1 MGGISLLKRRTTHCI
16 ILCIITLLFLPL
28 QIIHANKENAT
39 KENYRILFIS
49 SYSYSWGPIP
59 NQINGILKSLPS
71 SQYTVNYE
79 FMDTKNTNYNEN
91 YSEFHDFLKYKLA
104 SRLPY
109 DGVIVGDD
117 AALQFIMLY
126 KDELFPNTPIVFE
139 GIDHIENA
147 KIAAEDPLITGVV
160 ENVDYV
166 TNLKLARSLFPTAT
180 RLVFIY
186 DNMENGVGIA
196 NQLMRASNL
205 WDDYEVEYLNT
216 SDYTKGEFSRKLE
229 NLDAKSIVFGI
240 SIGEQKGNIV
250 YTEDERY
257 TIIRNHARTPIFSI
271 TQSGVGSGML
281 GGYIINH
288 EANGQLA
295 GSMMKKILEENI
307 VPEIELTTP
316 STYYFDYNVM
326 ENFDIRPLALPKESE
341 IINKPQS
348 FFEKYAF
355 WITNILAVGLI
366 ISIIAYFIRRKAN
379 MRLTVAYNQLLNAEA
394 HLKEQFAHNKKHTA
408 ALEIQEKQIRY
419 QAEHDYLTNLPN
431 RRAAMAHLDLL
442 FQEHVDFT
450 VIIIDLDDFKDMND
464 TYSHTYGDAI
474 LKTLANRFLEKIA
487 NDYIYV
493 SRFGGDE
500 FLLIVKEIE
509 LNEISK
515 VLTQI
520 TSIFSQP
527 IISDGIEQYIKTS
540 IGIANSKDSFEKT
553 DDIIANVD
561 LALHEA
567 KKSGKNTIVYY
578 HPKMRE
584 ALLQT
589 KEIKQILSVAC
600 EQDGFYLLYQPQ
612 IEAGTGRVHSY
623 EALIRL
629 KDHAISPAQFIPI
642 AEETEL
648 ILKMGRIVATK
659 VVEQLVNW
667 REQGLDLLPVA
678 INFSSKQIKD
688 NEFVPFLKDLLD
700 EYNISPKL
708 IEIEFTESI
717 FIDNSD
723 EAANL
728 FNDFLSI
735 GVNLALDD
743 FGTGYSSISYLTY
756 IPVKKIKLDKSFV
769 DIYLQ
774 DGKDEFIQNIIQ
786 LSHSL
791 NLKIT
796 VEGVEEHHQYER
808 LKQFKCDYIQGYYFS
823 KPILGKDVLH

>member
-1 MGGISLLKRRTTHCI
+1 MF
-16 ILCIITLLFLPL
+16 LFLPL
-28 QIIHANKENAT
+28 QTGHAQEEEQKNN
-39 KENYRILFIS
+39 NYRILFIS
-49 SYSYSWGPIP
+49 SYSYSWGSIP
-59 NQINGILKSLPS
+59 NQINGILQSLPS
-71 SQYTVNYE
+71 SQYTMNYE
-79 FMDTKNTNYNEN
+79 FMDTKNTNYSKD
-91 YSEFHDFLKYKLA
+91 YLEFYELLKYKLD
-104 SRLPY
+104 SRTPY

-139 GIDHIENA
+139 GIDHVKNA
-147 KIAAEDPLITGVV
+147 KIAAEDPLITGIV

-186 DNMENGVGIA
+186 DNTENGIGIA
-196 NQLMRASNL
+196 NQLRQASNL

-216 SDYTKGEFSRKLE
+216 SDYTKEEFSRKLE
-229 NLDAKSIVFGI
+229 SLDEKSIVFGI
-240 SIGEQKGNIV
+240 SIGEQKGKIV

-257 TIIRNHARTPIFSI
+257 TIIRNHARIPIFSI
-271 TQSGVGSGML
+271 TYSGVGSGMF
-281 GGYIINH
+281 GGYIVDH
-288 EANGQLA
+288 EAKGQLA
-295 GSMMKKILEENI
+295 GLMMQKILEENI
-307 VPEIELTTP
+307 VPEIELNTP

-326 ENFDIRPLALPKESE
+326 KNFDIRASALPSGSE
-341 IINKPQS
+341 IINQPLN
-348 FFEKYAF
+348 FFDKYAF
-355 WITNILAVGLI
+355 WIMNILAVSLI
-366 ISIIAYFIRRKAN
+366 IAIIAYFIRRKAN
-379 MRLTVAYNQLLNAEA
+379 RRLTVAYNQLVDTEA
-394 HLKEQFAHNKKHTA
+394 HLQEQFAHNKKHTT
-408 ALEIQEKQIRY
+408 ALEIQERQIRY
-419 QAEHDYLTNLPN
+419 QAEHDYLTDLPN
-431 RRAAMAHLDLL
+431 RRAAMAQLDLL
-442 FQEHVDFT
+442 VQEQIDFT
-450 VIIIDLDDFKDMND
+450 VIIIDLDDFKEMND
-464 TYSHTYGDAI
+464 TYGHMHGDAI
-474 LKTLANRFLEKIA
+474 LKTLANRFSEKVE
-487 NDYIYV
+487 DGYMYV

-500 FLLIVKEIE
+500 FLLIVKGTDS
-509 LNEISK
+509 NETSK
-515 VLTQI
+515 VLAQI
-520 TSIFSQP
+520 ANIFSKP
-527 IISDGIEQYIKTS
+527 ILSYGIEQYIKTS
-540 IGIANSKDSFEKT
+540 IGIAYSKERFETT
-553 DDIIANVD
+553 DDIIANTD

-578 HPKMRE
+578 HPSMRE

-589 KEIKQILSVAC
+589 IEIKKILSDAC

-612 IEAGTGRVHSY
+612 IEVESGRVHGY

-629 KDHAISPAQFIPI
+629 KNHTISPAQFIPI
-642 AEETEL
+642 AEETEF

-667 REQGLDLLPVA
+667 RERGLDLLPVA

-688 NEFVPFLKDLLD
+688 NEYVPFLKNLLD

-717 FIDNSD
+717 FIDNSE
-723 EAANL
+723 EAVNL

-774 DGKDEFIQNIIQ
+774 DGKDEFIHNLIQ

-808 LKQFKCDYIQGYYFS
+808 LKKFKCDYIQGYYFS
-823 KPILGKDVLH
+823 KPILGEDVLH